1 MSNVG
6 MPLASQPSW
15 VEISMLVATILYFGA
30 TCLIFI
36 VNRKSA
42 KATVIAGN
50 VALLDKRLEI
60 IHELRELSHEHASSY
75 SENNSH
81 RIRLLFPR
89 QIYNSYDSY
98 ILNLVKYD
106 TQLEE
111 YYVYVND
118 LNNLIFNMIT
128 KIPCSCLADAIQ
140 KYTDEEQYEYS
151 KELVEIISEA
161 KRLILEQDKKWEDP
175 MKRFS
180 ELRNSE
186 FKNELGKGT
195 LLISIEK
202 YIHSTIN

>member
-1 MSNVG
+1 MSNEAIQV
-6 MPLASQPSW
+6 LTTPSW

-60 IHELRELSHEHASSY
+60 INELRELSHEHASSY
-75 SENNSH
+75 SKNNAH

-98 ILNLVKYD
+98 ILHLVKYD

-118 LNNLIFNMIT
+118 LNNLIFYMIT
-128 KIPCSCLADAIQ
+128 KIPCSCLDDAIQ

-161 KRLILEQDKKWEDP
+161 KRLILEQNKKWEDP
-175 MKRFS
+175 MKRYS
-180 ELRNSE
+180 ELRDLEYTN
-186 FKNELGKGT
+186 KLGRAT